1 MDPMDSNDDYI
12 VELRP
17 SAAFSTA
24 EDAHKSLSYSLLGR
38 EGRVR
43 YNQVD
48 KRYHLTAL
56 FNFLGFTVLV
66 VSVAAWASPSG
77 AIPDCVYY
85 SSVVGAS
92 ASIFGLL
99 H

>member
-1 MDPMDSNDDYI
+1 MDGNDYI

-17 SAAFSTA
+17 STAFSTA

-43 YNQVD
+43 YNQVN

-56 FNFLGFTVLV
+56 FTFLGFTVLA

-77 AIPDCVYY
+77 TIIPDCVYY